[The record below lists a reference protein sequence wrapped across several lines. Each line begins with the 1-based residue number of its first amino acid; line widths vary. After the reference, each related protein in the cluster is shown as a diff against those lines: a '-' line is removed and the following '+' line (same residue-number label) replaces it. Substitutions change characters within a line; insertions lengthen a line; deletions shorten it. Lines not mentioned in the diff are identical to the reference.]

1 MGWGRL
7 LLLGNLGQQ
16 FDIHDA
22 QKALAEAEVDVARLK
37 VGEESTNKRL
47 ARLEFENDELKLY
60 LAATVRLLTPKGVVS
75 RSELQAIVAAIDGSD
90 GNADGRYSGKIDPD

>member
-22 QKALAEAEVDVARLK
+22 QKALAQAEVDVARLK
-37 VGEESTNKRL
+37 EGEDSVNKRL
-47 ARLEFENDELKLY
+47 LRLQLENDELKLY
-60 LAATVRLLTPKGVVS
+60 LAATVRLLTQKGLVS
-75 RSELQAIVAAIDGSD
+75 RAELHAIVTAVDGSD
-90 GNADGRYSGKIDPD
+90 GNLDGRYTGKVEPD